1 MSVKNILQ
9 KALSIFGYRL
19 TRLSNELTLGLDI
32 IEQKRRIEGHDA
44 TSTSPQGDLEKW
56 FRKDRAVKI
65 HKWAHY
71 FGIYERHLAPLR
83 GKPVRVLEIGVY
95 KGGSLEMWKSYFGG
109 ESTIVGLDID
119 PACKQF
125 ENVDAKIHVRIG
137 DQETSSFLES
147 ASKEFGPFDIIIDD
161 GGHTTGQQIQSFLW
175 LYFFAMKPDGVYLAE
190 DLHTNYWPEYLTYA
204 GGMTFVD
211 LASNLVH
218 RLHDVYQGHNAEFG
232 RYAAENTNRFK
243 ALEVSNF
250 SAQTR
255 SIHFYDSVIVFER
268 GVKSIPYH
276 EER

>member
-65 HKWAHY
+65 HKWTHY

-109 ESTIVGLDID
+109 ELTIVGLDID

-125 ENVDAKIHVRIG
+125 ENVDAKIHVQIG
-137 DQETSSFLES
+137 DQETSGFRGDSALSTLLSTMAGIRRVNKFNLSFGCISL
-147 ASKEFGPFDIIIDD
+147 
-161 GGHTTGQQIQSFLW
+161 
-175 LYFFAMKPDGVYLAE
+175 
-190 DLHTNYWPEYLTYA
+190 
-204 GGMTFVD
+204 
-211 LASNLVH
+211 
-218 RLHDVYQGHNAEFG
+218 R
-232 RYAAENTNRFK
+232 
-243 ALEVSNF
+243 
-250 SAQTR
+250 
-255 SIHFYDSVIVFER
+255 
-268 GVKSIPYH
+268 
-276 EER
+276 